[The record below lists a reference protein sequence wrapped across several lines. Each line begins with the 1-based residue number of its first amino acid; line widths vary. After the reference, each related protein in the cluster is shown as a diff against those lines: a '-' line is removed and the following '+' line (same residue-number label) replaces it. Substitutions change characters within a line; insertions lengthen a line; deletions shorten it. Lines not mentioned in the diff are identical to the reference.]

1 MSRYVSRYISRY
13 INKQMIKKLFC
24 FFILW
29 LPLACFS
36 ETFEAGKD
44 YEIVDTSSLKAVATN
59 DKVSVTEFFSF
70 GCPWCF
76 RIEPTLNQW
85 TTLNSQTIK
94 LKRIP
99 VVFNKEW
106 IYYAKAYYAADLL
119 GIGSKVNPLLFKA
132 IQTDKKLLNN
142 NQAMI
147 DFFVALGVNKEI
159 AESAFT
165 HSTTVDMKI
174 QEGNVI
180 MGRMRINAVPAFVV
194 NHKYKT
200 DLQMAKDE
208 KRLFQIIDY
217 LVTKSR

>member
-1 MSRYVSRYISRY
+1 MLRVFGF
-13 INKQMIKKLFC
+13 LL
-24 FFILW
+24 LW
-29 LPLACFS
+29 LPLVCFA
-36 ETFEAGKD
+36 EAFEAGKD
-44 YEIVDTSSLKAVATN
+44 YELINPSAKTVPQN
-59 DKVSVTEFFSF
+59 NKVTVTEFFSF
-70 GCPWCF
+70 GCPWCY
-76 RIEPTLNQW
+76 RIEPALTQW
-85 TTLNSQTIK
+85 QSLKNKEIK

-106 IYYAKAYYAADLL
+106 IYYAKAYYVADLL
-119 GIGSKVNPLLFKA
+119 GIGAKADPLLFKA

-147 DFFVALGVNKEI
+147 DFFVSLGVNKEM
-159 AESAFT
+159 AESAFI

-174 QEGNVI
+174 QEGSVI

-194 NHKYKT
+194 NHQYKT

-217 LVTKSR
+217 LVSKSKKATA

>member
-1 MSRYVSRYISRY
+1 M
-13 INKQMIKKLFC
+13 NKYFKKNSLKTLLC
-24 FFILW
+24 FLTLW
-29 LPLACFS
+29 LPLTSFG

-44 YEIVDTSSLKAVATN
+44 YEVVNAAAKVDASA
-59 DKVSVTEFFSF
+59 DKVAITEFFSF
-70 GCPWCF
+70 GCPWCY

-85 TTLNSQTIK
+85 ATSNTKNIK

-106 IYYAKAYYAADLL
+106 IYYAKAYYAAALL
-119 GIGSKVNPLLFKA
+119 GIGPKVNPLLFKA

-147 DFFVALGVNKEI
+147 DFFVSQGVNKEV

-165 HSTTVDMKI
+165 HSTTVDMKV

-180 MGRMRINAVPAFVV
+180 MGRMHINAVPAFIVS
-194 NHKYKT
+194 NKYKT

-217 LVTKSR
+217 LVAKSKNT